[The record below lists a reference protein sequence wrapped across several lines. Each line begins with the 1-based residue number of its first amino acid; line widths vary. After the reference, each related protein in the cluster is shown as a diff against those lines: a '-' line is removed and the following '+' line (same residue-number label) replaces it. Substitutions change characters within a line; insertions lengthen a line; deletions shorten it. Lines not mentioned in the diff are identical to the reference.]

1 MYTDKMKSAVRSLHN
16 PVGIGLTIMDNENF
30 LTVIIDELDLM
41 RLSHDD
47 KIQAA
52 QYMIKVKKVLESE
65 GAIVMLTRRGRDE

>member
-16 PVGIGLTIMDNENF
+16 PAGIGLTIMDNENF
-30 LTVIIDELDLM
+30 LTVIMDELDLQ

-47 KIQAA
+47 KISAA
-52 QYMIKVKKVLESE
+52 EYMIKVKKVLEAE